1 MGANLASEPI
11 VIFLQIVFG
20 LLVFV
25 LAGIVFL
32 TIYQVTNPKLK
43 KYNKGWLH
51 ERSKRNDGGSID

>member
-1 MGANLASEPI
+1 VAEAI

-20 LLVFV
+20 ILVLT

-32 TIYQVTNPKLK
+32 TIYQVTNPRMK

-51 ERSKRNDGGSID
+51 DRRKKHG

>member
-1 MGANLASEPI
+1 MASEPI

-43 KYNKGWLH
+43 KYNKGWMH
-51 ERSKRNDGGSID
+51 ESSKPNHGGSID